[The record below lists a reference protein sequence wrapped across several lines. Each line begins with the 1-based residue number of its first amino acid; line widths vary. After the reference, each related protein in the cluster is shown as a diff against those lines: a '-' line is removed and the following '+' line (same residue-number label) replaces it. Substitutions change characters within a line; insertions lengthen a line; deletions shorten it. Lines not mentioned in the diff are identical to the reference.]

1 MNVEQEDEDG
11 EPQDLDDLEDA
22 REQRLA
28 LLARFA
34 KGAASARF
42 MARLGRRLTDSEV
55 ALAER
60 YLAALGFPDA
70 SIAPVGDFEEAAE
83 AAESFDL
90 DPAAWEASEQLR
102 VGLTSRALET
112 MGEELLEGALKDVM
126 GYIAPAV
133 QDAARDAAYGFDI
146 EDEALVN
153 LAAGAAL
160 RACHN
165 AALVLLAGD
174 DEDHAL
180 ALEYALFENGRW
192 PVALTGQTFHLF

>member
-1 MNVEQEDEDG
+1 MTPDEQEDE
-11 EPQDLDDLEDA
+11 PQELDDLEEA

-34 KGAASARF
+34 KSAASARF
-42 MARLGRRLTDSEV
+42 MARLGARLSTAEC

-70 SIAPVGDFEEAAE
+70 LIAPVADFEAAAE
-83 AAESFDL
+83 AAESLDL

-102 VGLTSRALET
+102 ASLTTHALEA
-112 MGEELLEGALKDVM
+112 MGEELLESALRELM
-126 GYIAPAV
+126 GYVAPAI
-133 QDAARDAAYGFDI
+133 QEAARDAAYGFDLK
-146 EDEALVN
+146 DEALVN
-153 LAAGAAL
+153 LATGAAL

-165 AALVLLAGD
+165 AALVLLSGE

-180 ALEYALFENGRW
+180 ALEYALFERGRW
-192 PVALTGQTFHLF
+192 PVALTGRTFHLF